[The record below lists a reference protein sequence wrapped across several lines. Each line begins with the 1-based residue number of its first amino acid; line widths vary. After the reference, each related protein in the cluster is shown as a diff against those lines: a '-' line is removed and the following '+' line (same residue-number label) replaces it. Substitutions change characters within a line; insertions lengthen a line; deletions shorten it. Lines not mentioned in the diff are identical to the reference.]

1 VKQSDDELLKLVWNY
16 MEIQSPVAQADAI
29 IVAGSDSG
37 AAAYAAELYA
47 LNFAP
52 VIVCS
57 GRALPG
63 MDQTEADLLARTLR
77 DCGVP
82 DAAILREQTARNP
95 GESIHLSEIL
105 LTEHSVTPKSV
116 ILVHCPFSSR
126 SFLATAEAQWSDL
139 RPTFI
144 TRHEAIG
151 LTEYSLRYGR
161 GETIRRTLGEFQR
174 LRSYAKK
181 GYQSPQLIPDDVQ
194 EAYDTLIRRGH
205 HTH

>member
-1 VKQSDDELLKLVWNY
+1 MKHSDDELLKLVWNY
-16 MEIQSPVAQADAI
+16 MEVQSAVVQADAI
-29 IVAGSDSG
+29 IVAGSDTG
-37 AAAYAAELYA
+37 AAAYAAELYT

-57 GRALPG
+57 GRMQPS

-82 DAAILREQTARNP
+82 DSAILREQEARNP
-95 GESIHLSEIL
+95 GESIRLSQALLAKHEI
-105 LTEHSVTPKSV
+105 TPKSV
-116 ILVHCPFSSR
+116 ILVHYPFSSR
-126 SFLATAEAQWSDL
+126 SFLATAEAQWPD
-139 RPTFI
+139 PKPAFI
-144 TRHEAIG
+144 ARHEALG

-181 GYQSPQLIPDDVQ
+181 GYQSPQVIPDEVQ
-194 EAYDTLIRRGH
+194 EAYDALIRRGH

>member
-1 VKQSDDELLKLVWNY
+1 
-16 MEIQSPVAQADAI
+16 MEAQSPVAQADAI

-47 LNFAP
+47 LNFAKI
-52 VIVCS
+52 IVCS
-57 GRALPG
+57 GHAQPG

-82 DAAILREQTARNP
+82 DSAIIREQEGRNL
-95 GESIHLSEIL
+95 GESIRLSQEL
-105 LTEHSVTPKSV
+105 LAENNIAVDNV
-116 ILVHCPFSSR
+116 ILVHYPFSSR
-126 SFLATAEAQWSDL
+126 SFLATAQAQWTAPQ
-139 RPTFI
+139 PTFI
-144 TRHEAIG
+144 VRHEAIG

-181 GYQSPQLIPDDVQ
+181 GYQSPQVIPDDVQ
-194 EAYDTLIRRGH
+194 DAYDTLIRRGH

>member
-1 VKQSDDELLKLVWNY
+1 

-29 IVAGSDSG
+29 IVAGSDGG
-37 AAAYAAELYA
+37 AAAYAAELYS

-63 MDQTEADLLARTLR
+63 MDQPEADLLARTLR

-82 DAAILREQTARNP
+82 DRAILREQAAQNP
-95 GESIHLSEIL
+95 GESIRLSQVM
-105 LTEHSVTPKSV
+105 LTAHDITPKSV
-116 ILVHCPFSSR
+116 ILVNYPFSSR
-126 SFLATAEAQWSDL
+126 SFLATARAQWPD
-139 RPTFI
+139 PKPVFI
-144 TRHEAIG
+144 ARHEAIG
-151 LTEYSLRYGR
+151 LTEYSLRHGR

-181 GYQSPQLIPDDVQ
+181 GYQAPQDIPDEVQ
-194 EAYDTLIRRGH
+194 AAYDTLIRRGH

>member
-1 VKQSDDELLKLVWNY
+1 
-16 MEIQSPVAQADAI
+16 METQSPVAQADAI
-29 IVAGSDSG
+29 IVAGGESG
-37 AAAYAAELYA
+37 AAAYAAELYS

-57 GRALPG
+57 GQALPG
-63 MDQTEADLLARTLR
+63 TDQTEANILARTLR

-82 DAAILREQTARNP
+82 DAAILREQEARNP
-95 GESIHLSEIL
+95 GESIRLSEAIL
-105 LTEHSVTPKSV
+105 AEHKIVPKNV
-116 ILVHCPFSSR
+116 ILVHYPFNSR
-126 SFLATAEAQWSDL
+126 SFLATAEAQWSDPK
-139 RPTFI
+139 PTFI
-144 TRHEAIG
+144 ARHEATG

-181 GYQSPQLIPDDVQ
+181 GYQAPQIIPDNVQ

-205 HTH
+205 HTQ

>member
-1 VKQSDDELLKLVWNY
+1 

-37 AAAYAAELYA
+37 AAAYAAELYS

-57 GRALPG
+57 GHAQPG
-63 MDQTEADLLARTLR
+63 MNQTEADHIARTLR
-77 DCGVP
+77 DCDVP
-82 DAAILREQTARNP
+82 DRAILREHAARNP
-95 GESIHLSEIL
+95 GENIRLSQIIL
-105 LTEHSVTPKSV
+105 AEHNITPKSV
-116 ILVHCPFSSR
+116 ILVNYPFSSR
-126 SFLATAEAQWSDL
+126 SFLATAQAQWPD
-139 RPTFI
+139 PKPIFI
-144 TRHEAIG
+144 VRHENIS

-181 GYQSPQLIPDDVQ
+181 GYQSPQDIPDEIQ
-194 EAYDTLIRRGH
+194 AAYDTLIRRGH